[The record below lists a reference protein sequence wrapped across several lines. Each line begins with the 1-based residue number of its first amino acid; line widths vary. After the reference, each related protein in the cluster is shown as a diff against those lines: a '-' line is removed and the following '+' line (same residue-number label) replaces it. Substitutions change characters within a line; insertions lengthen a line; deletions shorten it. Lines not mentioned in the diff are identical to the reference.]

1 MKILIL
7 LAIAVVGFVLWKK
20 FKAPKKTT
28 STSGLGGG
36 VGGSG
41 ETDTSTRRRGFS
53 ESEGHSDL
61 V

>member
-7 LAIAVVGFVLWKK
+7 LAIAVAGFVLWKK

-36 VGGSG
+36 GGAGGSG
-41 ETDTSTRRRGFS
+41 G
-53 ESEGHSDL
+53 SDNL
-61 V
+61 AM